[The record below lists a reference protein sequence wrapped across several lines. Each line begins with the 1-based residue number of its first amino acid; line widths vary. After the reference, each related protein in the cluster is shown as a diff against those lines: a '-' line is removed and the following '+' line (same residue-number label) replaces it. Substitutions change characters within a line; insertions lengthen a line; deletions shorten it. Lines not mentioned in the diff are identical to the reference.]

1 MITLDTTDMCPHMQK
16 KLINENKFAI
26 YQLIN

>member
-1 MITLDTTDMCPHMQK
+1 MITLDTTDMCSHLQN

-26 YQLIN
+26 YQLTN